1 MSASAGPAPEAP
13 AWPNT
18 AAAPALPAWARVSDK
33 RRAHIARVTALL
45 DAWAPHVA
53 RDAAETRML
62 HDAGRFHDALRD
74 APEPLVRELSGDADG
89 PYDLLHGPAAAAMLA
104 REGESRAD
112 LLDAVRWH
120 TLGSP
125 GWGRVG
131 RALYMADFLEPGRKF
146 AAGDRAFL
154 AAHVPHDFDGVFRQV
169 VRMRLQWSLGE
180 GLELYA
186 PTVALWNAV
195 R

>member
-1 MSASAGPAPEAP
+1 MTPPDTTPGASVARAPE
-13 AWPNT
+13 
-18 AAAPALPAWARVSDK
+18 LPAWAQVSDK
-33 RRAHIARVTALL
+33 RRAHITRVTALL

-53 RDAAETRML
+53 RDADEARAL
-62 HDAGRFHDALRD
+62 HDAGRLHDALRD
-74 APEPLVRELSGDADG
+74 APEPLLRELSGDAES
-89 PYDLLHGPAAAAMLA
+89 PAELLHGPAAATLLA

-120 TLGSP
+120 TLGSAS
-125 GWGRVG
+125 WSRVG

-146 AAGDRAFL
+146 AVTDRAFL
-154 AAHVPHDFDGVFRQV
+154 AAHVRHDFDGVFRQV

-180 GLELYA
+180 GLELYV